1 ASRVRTFVA
10 QLDDVLY
17 GCWRLG
23 EQVVVLWTAESS
35 SISLLHFP
43 HFALAEYVCGVRPIA
58 GESDPGAFI
67 DRLVSGPK
75 HASVEKFAAIAAKL
89 GVAPVRFELRF
100 DPVRDL
106 GAELVESLLRRY
118 SVSLFRNRAVVLL
131 DIVAFSTYTPID
143 RKSTR
148 LNSSH
153 VTISYAVLCFKKK
166 NE

>member
-1 ASRVRTFVA
+1 DAA
-10 QLDDVLY
+10 
-17 GCWRLG
+17 
-23 EQVVVLWTAESS
+23 
-35 SISLLHFP
+35 
-43 HFALAEYVCGVRPIA
+43 VCCFRSPRRPPRPPR
-58 GESDPGAFI
+58 SPYTTLF
-67 DRLVSGPK
+67 RS
-75 HASVEKFAAIAAKL
+75 AAKL